1 MRQKRRRLLI
11 DRLQYRLL
19 AVNVLYF
26 GVVAVVFAFLLF
38 GPLIQQLLV
47 NDLDPVSR
55 DQASSAFLTLHQRVW
70 PPLIIA
76 FICLTIHS
84 LVVSHRIAGPLYQ
97 FRRIFGQLRDGDLT
111 ARATLR
117 RGDYLTAEAQ
127 IINDMSESLEQ
138 RLLETQKNGLD
149 LCAGLDSVK
158 RELNTARSSPDIVKL
173 VEILDAR
180 SDRFRDSIVAFK
192 TAPVPFA
199 EPAET
204 SESEEPPD
212 LSWEATR
219 ELGHGVITQGTETG

>member
-1 MRQKRRRLLI
+1 
-11 DRLQYRLL
+11 
-19 AVNVLYF
+19 
-26 GVVAVVFAFLLF
+26 
-38 GPLIQQLLV
+38 
-47 NDLDPVSR
+47 
-55 DQASSAFLTLHQRVW
+55 
-70 PPLIIA
+70 
-76 FICLTIHS
+76 
-84 LVVSHRIAGPLYQ
+84 
-97 FRRIFGQLRDGDLT
+97 
-111 ARATLR
+111 
-117 RGDYLTAEAQ
+117 
-127 IINDMSESLEQ
+127 MSESLEQ

-149 LCAGLDSVK
+149 LCAGLDSLK